1 MLMAGEASGDALGM
15 ELIEAMRVEKGELD
29 VFGAGGMQ
37 MKSAG
42 VDVEIDLTEHAV
54 VGIWEAVRH
63 YGKFKRF
70 FNRLLNLAMEKQP
83 DAIVCI
89 DNPGF
94 NLRFV
99 RAIRERSSKTD
110 WRPKIIYY
118 ISPQLWAWHES
129 RVHQIER
136 DVDLLLSIFPFEKEW
151 YSKRAPGFP
160 VEFVGHPLCDRYP
173 DMDFNDP
180 QQMSMPP
187 KLLLLPGSRAKEV
200 GRHLRVMVDAAK
212 RIDAV
217 PLIVLPNN
225 SLVAQAKLHVPEIS
239 DWDIKVGGLPEA
251 LADSDLAIASSG
263 TVTLECAWFRVPTV
277 VLYKTSWIT
286 YFLGKLFLKVNHI
299 AMPNLLA
306 GREVFPEYIQRD
318 ASAEN
323 LAREADRFIHDST
336 RREQLCNQLGEIADS
351 LGGKGAAE
359 RASKAVWR
367 LVDDSIR
374 I

>member
-1 MLMAGEASGDALGM
+1 MLMAGEASGDTLGM

-42 VDVEIDLTEHAV
+42 VDVVIDLTEHAV

-70 FNRLLNLAMEKQP
+70 FNKLLNLAMEKQP
-83 DAIVCI
+83 DAIICI

-173 DMDFNDP
+173 NMDIQDP
-180 QQMSMPP
+180 QEMSNPP

-239 DWDIKVGGLPEA
+239 DWEIKVGGLPEA
-251 LADSDLAIASSG
+251 LAGSDLAIASSG

-306 GREVFPEYIQRD
+306 GCEVFPEYIQRD

-336 RREQLCNQLGEIADS
+336 RREQLHSQLGKIADS
-351 LGGKGAAE
+351 LGGKGAAG

-367 LVDDSIR
+367 LVNDSIR